1 MTSSPERLD
10 HFMARAN
17 AIYYGTHDPFADF
30 TTSPEISQV
39 FGEII
44 GLWAAVTWQL
54 LGSPDPILLVEA
66 GPGRGT
72 LLADALRAIR
82 SAAPGFAAA
91 LRVHLIE
98 NSTRL
103 RAVQAVRIPDATWH
117 DDLAAVPSAPMV
129 LVANEF
135 LDALPIRQFVR
146 RGDGWTERFVAGGQW
161 AERQAD
167 PAEVPPDRAA
177 ADGDVVELNEA
188 ARAFVSEVTVRLRRD
203 SGVALLVDYGPA
215 RSAAG
220 DSLQALADKRPVNPL
235 AVAGSADL
243 TAHVDFAGLAGVARS
258 LGARV
263 QGPEPQGSFLTA
275 LGLFQR
281 VERLAKQQPDQAAA
295 VTEAARRLAEP
306 GAMGHLFKVLA
317 IASPSCPLLPGFP

>member
-72 LLADALRAIR
+72 LMADALRAIR
-82 SAAPGFAAA
+82 LAAPGFAAA

-103 RAVQAVRIPDATWH
+103 RAVQAARIPDATWH

-215 RSAAG
+215 QSAAG
-220 DSLQALADKRPVNPL
+220 DSSAGAGGQAAGQPACRRRVRRFDRACRFRRSRRGRPI
-235 AVAGSADL
+235 ARCSGAGTGAARVFPDS
-243 TAHVDFAGLAGVARS
+243 AGV
-258 LGARV
+258 V
-263 QGPEPQGSFLTA
+263 PT
-275 LGLFQR
+275 
-281 VERLAKQQPDQAAA
+281 
-295 VTEAARRLAEP
+295 
-306 GAMGHLFKVLA
+306 
-317 IASPSCPLLPGFP
+317 C

>member
-1 MTSSPERLD
+1 MTSLPERLD

-39 FGEII
+39 FGEIV

-72 LLADALRAIR
+72 LMADALRAIR
-82 SAAPGFAAA
+82 LAAPGFARA
-91 LRVHLIE
+91 LQVHLIE
-98 NSTRL
+98 NSSRL
-103 RAVQAVRIPDATWH
+103 RAAQAARVPDATWH
-117 DDLAAVPSAPMV
+117 DDLATVPSAPMI

-146 RGDGWTERFVAGGQW
+146 RGDGWTERFVAGGHW

-167 PAEVPPDRAA
+167 PAEVPFGRAA
-177 ADGDVVELNEA
+177 AEGDIVELNQA
-188 ARAFVSEVTVRLRRD
+188 ARAFVSEVTIRLHCD
-203 SGVALLVDYGPA
+203 SGAALLVDYGPA
-215 RSAAG
+215 QSAAG
-220 DSLQALADKRPVNPL
+220 DSLQALADKRPVYPL

-243 TAHVDFAGLAGVARS
+243 TAHVDFADLAGVARAH
-258 LGARV
+258 GARV

-281 VERLAKQQPDQAAA
+281 VERLAKKQPDQAAA
-295 VTEAARRLAEP
+295 VTEAARRLVEP
-306 GAMGHLFKVLA
+306 AAMGHLFKVLA

>member
-1 MTSSPERLD
+1 MTSPPERLD

-44 GLWAAVTWQL
+44 GLWAAVSWES

-72 LLADALRAIR
+72 LMADALRAIR
-82 SAAPGFAAA
+82 SAAPGFARAI
-91 LRVHLIE
+91 RVHLIE
-98 NSTRL
+98 NSSRL
-103 RAVQAVRIPDATWH
+103 RAVQAIRVPDATWH
-117 DDLAAVPSAPMV
+117 DELATIPSAPMI

-135 LDALPIRQFVR
+135 LDALPVRQFVR

-167 PAEVPPDRAA
+167 PDEVPRDRAVA
-177 ADGDVVELNEA
+177 EGDIVELNEA
-188 ARAFVSEVTVRLRRD
+188 ARAFVTEVTVRLRRD
-203 SGVALLVDYGPA
+203 SGAALLVDYGPA
-215 RSAAG
+215 QSAAG

-243 TAHVDFAGLAGVARS
+243 TAHVDFADLAGVARA

-281 VERLAKQQPDQAAA
+281 VERLAKKHPDRSAAM
-295 VTEAARRLAEP
+295 TEAARRLVEP
-306 GAMGHLFKVLA
+306 AAMGHLFKVLA